1 MLPSEANG
9 LKWAGLVA
17 YFSSRQFP
25 CPFFKNSFLEA
36 RAICLQRTTRRRLG
50 LVLPS
55 AEGEERF
62 AAGANLFWFDE
73 GI

>member
-1 MLPSEANG
+1 
-9 LKWAGLVA
+9 
-17 YFSSRQFP
+17 
-25 CPFFKNSFLEA
+25 
-36 RAICLQRTTRRRLG
+36 LG

-73 GI
+73 GVWPERVLGGTKVLLNLSLLLLP